1 MANARRRANRD
12 RMFQS
17 LIAAGYDGGTAGS
30 IANTSNWDQANKRFN
45 AAMANPPGRNT
56 PPPAPAP
63 APMPTVPKPPEQT
76 PTTIAQAGEG
86 VRRPGAKR
94 KKTTLASLRIRPKA
108 QINQQVGGLGVGAGS
123 GLNIGGF
130 A

>member
-17 LIAAGYDGGTAGS
+17 LLAAGYDGGTAGS
-30 IANTSNWDQANKRFN
+30 IANTANWDAANRRFN

-56 PPPAPAP
+56 PVAAPTPPPAP
-63 APMPTVPKPPEQT
+63 TIPKPPEQAQA
-76 PTTIAQAGEG
+76 TIAQAGEG

-94 KKTTLASLRIRPKA
+94 KKTTLASLRIRPKS
-108 QINQQVGGLGVGAGS
+108 QINQQVGGLGAGAGS
-123 GLNIGGF
+123 GLNIGGY

>member
-12 RMFQS
+12 RMFQQ
-17 LIAAGYDGGTAGS
+17 LIAAGYDGGTAGA
-30 IANTSNWDQANKRFN
+30 IANTPNWDAANRKFGD
-45 AAMANPPGRNT
+45 AMRNPPGNNT

-63 APMPTVPKPPEQT
+63 PPMPTIPKPPEQAQS
-76 PTTIAQAGEG
+76 TIAQAGEG

-94 KKTTLASLRIRPKA
+94 KKTTLASLRIRPKS
-108 QINQQVGGLGVGAGS
+108 QINQQVGGLGAGAGS
-123 GLNIGGF
+123 GLNIGGY

>member
-17 LIAAGYDGGTAGS
+17 LLAAGYDGGTAGS
-30 IANTSNWDQANKRFN
+30 IANTPNWDQANARFN
-45 AAMANPPGRNT
+45 NAMANAPGKQAAPAAAPT
-56 PPPAPAP
+56 PPPAPA
-63 APMPTVPKPPEQT
+63 APKPPEQSNV
-76 PTTIAQAGEG
+76 TISQAGES

-94 KKTTLASLRIRPKA
+94 KKTTLASLRIKPTK
-108 QINQQVGGLGVGAGS
+108 INQQVGGLGSGS